1 VKRYATLSSSNNNE
15 TLSTFQTKASQFREV
30 EDILQGSSDDE
41 TLEIPITKTYDA
53 IDADGSDFLFPT
65 PSSDSMSDLHPSTV
79 HIFRLWQLFI
89 DNVNPII
96 KIFHAPSVQVQ
107 ILEASA
113 DLENVPREIEALLFG
128 IYAMAVT
135 SITDSE
141 CNTMFGE
148 EKTVLLARYQSGSRQ
163 ALCRAG
169 LLRSSDMTILQ
180 AFVLYLVSLFREY
193 RHLVIFL
200 LLKY

>member
-1 VKRYATLSSSNNNE
+1 
-15 TLSTFQTKASQFREV
+15 
-30 EDILQGSSDDE
+30 
-41 TLEIPITKTYDA
+41 
-53 IDADGSDFLFPT
+53 
-65 PSSDSMSDLHPSTV
+65 
-79 HIFRLWQLFI
+79 
-89 DNVNPII
+89 
-96 KIFHAPSVQVQ
+96 
-107 ILEASA
+107 
-113 DLENVPREIEALLFG
+113 
-128 IYAMAVT
+128 MAVT